1 MTNSDKVTMS
11 QSTVEVVSVPE
22 DFQNFIV
29 KGERICGMPS
39 PSASFGDTGPSLSIA
54 TPATGQDSFQSGSV
68 TDSSQNHGSSAY
80 VADEILY
87 RLCEIGISY
96 QLSKEEMLDYYI
108 QTLTLLVDVATS
120 KDILPPE
127 SSSPEEARGWI
138 HNYGHDHGYRLRTQ
152 ARLYERYSLKEAPT
166 SFTGA
171 RIRHAWGGFI

>member
-1 MTNSDKVTMS
+1 MKLIKLVGLCLAGHWFLTGCANQQVMSQTTETKVTMS

-68 TDSSQNHGSSAY
+68 TASSQNHGSSAY

-127 SSSPEEARGWI
+127 SSSPEEARGD
-138 HNYGHDHGYRLRTQ
+138 GSTTTVTTTVTD
-152 ARLYERYSLKEAPT
+152 
-166 SFTGA
+166 
-171 RIRHAWGGFI
+171 